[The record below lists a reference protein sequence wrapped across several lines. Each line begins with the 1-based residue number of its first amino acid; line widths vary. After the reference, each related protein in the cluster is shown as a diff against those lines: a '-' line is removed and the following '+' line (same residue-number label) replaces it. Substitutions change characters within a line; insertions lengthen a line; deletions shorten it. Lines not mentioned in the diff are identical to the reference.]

1 MKLTYKQIKNSE
13 EINILIEKGN
23 EVLGKL
29 GYTEHSKKPAA
40 KAAETGGDEPQ
51 GAAGAR
57 SMLWKLVEHCRV
69 HARYWE

>member
-29 GYTEHSKKPAA
+29 GYTEHSKKHAA
-40 KAAETGGDEPQ
+40 KVAET
-51 GAAGAR
+51 AAMILRELGCEEHA
-57 SMLWKLVEHCRV
+57 VELCKI
-69 HARYWE
+69 AG